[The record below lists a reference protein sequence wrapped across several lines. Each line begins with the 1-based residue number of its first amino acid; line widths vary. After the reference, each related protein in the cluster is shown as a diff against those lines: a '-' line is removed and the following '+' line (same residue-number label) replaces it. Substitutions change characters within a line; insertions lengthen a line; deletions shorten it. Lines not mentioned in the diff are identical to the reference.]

1 MKISPCIT
9 TGLLAAGG
17 VSHAFAQVVP
27 PSRPSGPGPAYPYP
41 PPGGSGG
48 GQSFG
53 GTVVMFIVMGV
64 VFYGGI
70 YLLVRIWDFL
80 KPRR

>member
-1 MKISPCIT
+1 MMKISPCLT
-9 TGLLAAGG
+9 AGLLLLSRMA
-17 VSHAFAQVVP
+17 HAQVVP
-27 PSRPSGPGPAYPYP
+27 PPRGSGSAPTYPYP

>member
-1 MKISPCIT
+1 MMKTFPCLT
-9 TGLLAAGG
+9 AGLLLLNSLA
-17 VSHAFAQVVP
+17 HAQVVP
-27 PSRPSGPGPAYPYP
+27 PSRPSGSGPAYPYP

-53 GTVVMFIVMGV
+53 ATVIMFIVMGV

-70 YLLVRIWDFL
+70 YVIVRIWDFL
-80 KPRR
+80 KRRR

>member
-1 MKISPCIT
+1 MMKISPCLT
-9 TGLLAAGG
+9 AGLLLLSRLA
-17 VSHAFAQVVP
+17 HAQVVP
-27 PSRPSGPGPAYPYP
+27 PSRPSGGSGPAYPYP

-53 GTVVMFIVMGV
+53 ATVVMFIVMAV

-70 YLLVRIWDFL
+70 YVLIRIWDFL
-80 KPRR
+80 KRWR